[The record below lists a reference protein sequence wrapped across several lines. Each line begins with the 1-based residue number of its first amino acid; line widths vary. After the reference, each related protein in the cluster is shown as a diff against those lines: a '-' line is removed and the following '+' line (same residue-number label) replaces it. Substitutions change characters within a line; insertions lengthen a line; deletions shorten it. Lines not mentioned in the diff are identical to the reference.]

1 MSSTEAPE
9 DRPKWWPRV
18 KASLI
23 DYLVIV
29 AWLLVLTGLSL
40 IVQPLLPPATGPQDV
55 YLTDLTVF
63 AMTVFPVWLYL
74 TLTEASAAAGTLGK
88 HLAGL
93 RVRSA
98 DSGRAGFA
106 RAAARNAIKLL
117 PWQLG
122 HVAVAR
128 FILGV
133 QFELAIVVDVVAVL
147 LAVATMVVAVRDP
160 GRRALHDL
168 IAGTRVIAVR

>member
-1 MSSTEAPE
+1 M
-9 DRPKWWPRV
+9 
-18 KASLI
+18 
-23 DYLVIV
+23 
-29 AWLLVLTGLSL
+29 
-40 IVQPLLPPATGPQDV
+40 
-55 YLTDLTVF
+55 
-63 AMTVFPVWLYL
+63 
-74 TLTEASAAAGTLGK
+74 
-88 HLAGL
+88 

-98 DSGRAGFA
+98 DSGRAGFG
-106 RAAARNAIKLL
+106 RVAARNAIKLL

-147 LAVATMVVAVRDP
+147 LAVATVVVAVRDP

-168 IAGTRVIAVR
+168 IAGTRVVAVR